1 MTDEERRDDAEIQ
14 DHLKKVYGFSEEQLL
29 KEVERAEKSVSDSDF
44 PGAEERIFQKLMER
58 KAKEEKTKKSVE
70 RDKAE
75 PKELLPSVTEV
86 ENPEPETK
94 EPTKSE
100 EKEPEK
106 KKVRFR
112 KKGIFLAAAVAAI
125 LALMLGSTAIGEKNY
140 FLRRVGDDVNYQIA
154 VDNSKNKLT
163 PSKVEEAYD
172 QIEKELEIEVL
183 KLNYMPAEMYFDDL
197 VIADGKALISF
208 VYEDNKIYLV
218 QEKKN
223 KDISIDVDS
232 DRKEKVE
239 EEVYNSWLK
248 KELVIYKH
256 VLDKDRVEYYTEIY
270 EDGAQY
276 RFMGIMALDEFKKII
291 EFLKKY

>member
-70 RDKAE
+70 KDKVE

-94 EPTKSE
+94 EPTESE

-112 KKGIFLAAAVAAI
+112 KKSIFLAAAVAAI

-140 FLRRVGDDVNYQIA
+140 FLR
-154 VDNSKNKLT
+154 
-163 PSKVEEAYD
+163 PSQKEKGFVLNNDKYVSELGNLSEAYKTVED
-172 QIEKELEIEVL
+172 QLGIPVL
-183 KLNYMPAEMYFDDL
+183 KMVYIPDQMNFESVSVTKERATFVFNYKENKVYF
-197 VIADGKALISF
+197 
-208 VYEDNKIYLV
+208 V
-218 QEKKN
+218 QEIY
-223 KDISIDVDS
+223 KDGTSKYLES
-232 DRKEKVE
+232 DRKKKETVSNEWLNLQIDIYYNELSDGKVE
-239 EEVYNSWLK
+239 NEIQLYIKDCYYAMSAIMDADTF
-248 KELVIYKH
+248 KEIVKNLNIY
-256 VLDKDRVEYYTEIY
+256 
-270 EDGAQY
+270 
-276 RFMGIMALDEFKKII
+276 
-291 EFLKKY
+291 

>member
-70 RDKAE
+70 KDKVE

-94 EPTKSE
+94 EPTESE

-140 FLRRVGDDVNYQIA
+140 FMRRVENNINHKITI
-154 VDNSKNKLT
+154 DNDKNKGT
-163 PSKVEEAYD
+163 PSKIKDVYN
-172 QIEKELEIEVL
+172 EIEDEL
-183 KLNYMPAEMYFDDL
+183 NIKSIKLGYVPQGMVYADYL
-197 VIADGKALISF
+197 LTDGKAVIIF
-208 VYEDNKIYLV
+208 DYGDNKIYLM
-218 QEKKN
+218 QEIKN
-223 KDISIDVDS
+223 TKTSIDPES
-232 DRKEKVE
+232 DRRETEEDKVL
-239 EEVYNSWLK
+239 NSWLK
-248 KELVIYKH
+248 KELVIYKNE
-256 VLDKDRVEYYTEIY
+256 LEDGKVEYSTEIFD
-270 EDGAQY
+270 EKAQY
-276 RFMGIMALDEFKKII
+276 RLIGILEKEEFKKIV
-291 EFLKKY
+291 EDLNFY